1 MEYFFTFILII
12 AYFRG
17 LLIIN
22 DRTVKQ
28 LIFFL
33 AIIFLSAGCKGPLSA
48 PGSAETKPGV
58 HKVVV
63 NEVINAGSYTYLN
76 VSEKRKKIWLAVP
89 GMQATKGDKISYSGG
104 LEMINFFSKELNRT
118 FPSVLFLESV
128 NTEPIPG
135 ESSGMK
141 NNTHVGEVKTEKID
155 ISIAPGEGCI
165 SLAKLLETKAGYS
178 GKTVRVVGKI
188 TKYNPDILGKN
199 WVHIQDGSEFNG
211 AFDLTITTD
220 SQLAV
225 GDTVTFEGKI
235 TLKKDFG
242 YGYLYDVIMED
253 GKLIR

>member
-1 MEYFFTFILII
+1 MLII
-12 AYFRG
+12 PYFRC

-22 DRTVKQ
+22 EITLKQ
-28 LIFFL
+28 LFFVLALIFF
-33 AIIFLSAGCKGPLSA
+33 SAGCKGPLSA
-48 PGSAETKPGV
+48 PGSAEAKPVV

-63 NEVINAGSYTYLN
+63 NEVINAGGFTYLN

-89 GMQATKGDKISYSGG
+89 EMKAAKGDKISYSGG

-118 FPSVLFLESV
+118 FQSVLFLESV
-128 NTEPIPG
+128 NSMPVSG
-135 ESSGMK
+135 ENAGM
-141 NNTHVGEVKTEKID
+141 TSRDHVGEVKTEKIN
-155 ISIAPGEGCI
+155 ISIEPGEGCI

-178 GKTVRVVGKI
+178 GKTVRVKGKI

-199 WVHIQDGSEFNG
+199 WIHIQDGSEFNG

-220 SQLAV
+220 SRLAV
-225 GDTVTFEGKI
+225 GDTVMFEGKI

-242 YGYLYDVIMED
+242 YGYFYDVIMEN